1 MTVDRSAV
9 VDGLKLHYRETGPA
23 DGPALIA
30 VHGHPSTAHTWDG
43 TAAALDGC
51 HVFALTQRGYGD
63 SGRSARY
70 SFEQWRD
77 DVFGFADALGLEE
90 FVLLGHSLGGTICA
104 LAAEQRPERL
114 RALIL
119 EDTVPPK
126 EGLNMSAPERPEDEP
141 HYDWEVLA
149 AVFDA
154 LSEPDPAW
162 WHDLARISTPT
173 LVVAGGTTSHV
184 PQDLL
189 AEAATLIPGARLVT
203 LEGAGHSPHRDAP
216 ERFLAE
222 VRSFLSDLGI
232 TPSQPSGP

>member
-1 MTVDRSAV
+1 MTADRHAAV
-9 VDGLKLHYRETGPA
+9 NGLKLHYRETGPA

-30 VHGHPSTAHTWDG
+30 IHGHPSTAHTWDS
-43 TAAALDGC
+43 TATALDGF
-51 HVFALTQRGYGD
+51 HVFALTQRGYGESER
-63 SGRSARY
+63 SGKY

-77 DVFGFADALGLEE
+77 DVFGFADALGLGE
-90 FVLLGHSLGGTICA
+90 FVLLGHSLGGTVCA

-126 EGLNMSAPERPEDEP
+126 EGLNLPAPQQPEDEP
-141 HYDWEVLA
+141 PYDWEVLE

-154 LSEPDPAW
+154 LTEPDPAW
-162 WHDLARISTPT
+162 WRDLARITAPT
-173 LVVAGGTTSHV
+173 LVIAGGTTSHV

-189 AEAATLIPGARLVT
+189 AEAAGLIPGACLVT

-222 VRSFLSDLGI
+222 IQRFLTDVGI
-232 TPSQPSGP
+232 TPR